1 MRPLTNAMACIIR
14 TPVLPLLWFAQVQLL
29 GRAIGCDKGEED
41 IAVLSGLGR
50 WSRRFV
56 FDDVFEVVFRL
67 RI

>member
-1 MRPLTNAMACIIR
+1 MACIIR

-41 IAVLSGLGR
+41 IAVLSGLR
-50 WSRRFV
+50 RRTRRFV
-56 FDDVFEVVFRL
+56 FNDIFKVVFGL